1 MSKIEQTTIHLVEPR
16 YKLTREEDNLTRR
29 SRDVMWLE
37 WNEEG
42 HYKDRHSEPAVGRS
56 LLMSPFND
64 TFTWMTTDIV
74 EILEQDDECIR
85 FKTKNSTYRLCKI

>member
-1 MSKIEQTTIHLVEPR
+1 MSEIEIPLLEPQ
-16 YKLTREEDNLTRR
+16 YKLTRENDGLVKY

-42 HYKDRHSEPAVGRS
+42 HWKDRHSEPAVGRS

>member
-1 MSKIEQTTIHLVEPR
+1 MSKIEQTTIHLVEPQ
-16 YKLTREEDNLTRR
+16 YKLTREEDEMVKY

-42 HYKDRHSEPAVGRS
+42 HWKDRHSEPAVGRS

-64 TFTWMTTDIV
+64 TFTWMTTDIT
-74 EILEQDDECIR
+74 EILHEDANVIR